1 MDRLWEQYSK
11 SRREMAGVADGGAE
25 SARRGLERRVEQL
38 RDRLLVNYS
47 PLVKYVTG
55 RVSARMTV
63 GLEREELFSWGI
75 MGLLNAIETFDPR
88 RGARFET
95 YAISKIRWAMLDE
108 IRKRDWVPRRIR
120 AQAKAADRAAS
131 MLAQKLG
138 RVPGD
143 EEVAG
148 ELDMSLAE
156 YRGFRSHHYRSRI
169 LSLEARLEADGNL
182 GSEVRLM
189 TGGEDLHDPQA
200 EVDFVAVKAQLVG
213 AIEELKE
220 QERLVTTFY
229 FYEGL
234 TLKEIGKALNL
245 SEGRISQIL
254 RGAIRKLRECLE
266 NDSPLLDRT

>member
-55 RVSARMTV
+55 RVSARMTF

-138 RVPGD
+138 PRP
-143 EEVAG
+143 
-148 ELDMSLAE
+148 
-156 YRGFRSHHYRSRI
+156 R
-169 LSLEARLEADGNL
+169 
-182 GSEVRLM
+182 
-189 TGGEDLHDPQA
+189 
-200 EVDFVAVKAQLVG
+200 
-213 AIEELKE
+213 
-220 QERLVTTFY
+220 
-229 FYEGL
+229 
-234 TLKEIGKALNL
+234 
-245 SEGRISQIL
+245 
-254 RGAIRKLRECLE
+254 
-266 NDSPLLDRT
+266 

>member
-11 SRREMAGVADGGAE
+11 ARQDLARFTEGGPE
-25 SARRGLERRVEQL
+25 PARRRSLERHMEQF

-55 RVSARMTV
+55 RVYARMTV
-63 GLEREELFSWGI
+63 GMEREELFSWGI
-75 MGLLNAIETFDPR
+75 LGLLDAIETFDSR

-108 IRKRDWVPRRIR
+108 LRKRDWVPRRTR
-120 AQAKAADRAAS
+120 AQAKEADRAVS
-131 MLAQKLG
+131 LLTQTLG
-138 RVPGD
+138 RVPD
-143 EEVAG
+143 DKEVAA
-148 ELDMSLAE
+148 ELGMNPTE
-156 YRGFRSHHYRSRI
+156 YRDFQNRRQRARI
-169 LSLEARLEADGNL
+169 TSLEARLEADGSL

-189 TGGEDLHDPQA
+189 TGSEDHHDPQV
-200 EVDFVAVKAQLVG
+200 ELDYGAVRAQLVR

-220 QERLVTTFY
+220 QERVVTTFY
-229 FYEGL
+229 FYEDL

-254 RGAIRKLRECLE
+254 RGAIGKLRECLE
-266 NDSPLLDRT
+266 NRPLMEKL